1 MNKLQLS
8 LSKNKTIINNKS
20 YSKYYFIHRMR
31 MLRTTIEEKYE
42 LIRKLSF
49 ITENYAINPWQYIK
63 EYIKKGRYFN
73 QTQKKTDGF
82 SEVTTSCVAML

>member
-1 MNKLQLS
+1 
-8 LSKNKTIINNKS
+8 
-20 YSKYYFIHRMR
+20 MR

-63 EYIKKGRYFN
+63 EYIYKKKKREDISTKPRKKRWFLRSHYFLCGN
-73 QTQKKTDGF
+73 
-82 SEVTTSCVAML
+82 VVI

>member
-1 MNKLQLS
+1 
-8 LSKNKTIINNKS
+8 
-20 YSKYYFIHRMR
+20 MR

-63 EYIKKGRYFN
+63 EYIKKGKIF
-73 QTQKKTDGF
+73 QPKPEKKTDGF

>member
-1 MNKLQLS
+1 
-8 LSKNKTIINNKS
+8 
-20 YSKYYFIHRMR
+20 MR

-63 EYIKKGRYFN
+63 EYIKREDISTKPRKKKQMVSQKSLLLVWQCCNIERRIKYISLLLAFFSDDFN
-73 QTQKKTDGF
+73 F
-82 SEVTTSCVAML
+82 

>member
-1 MNKLQLS
+1 
-8 LSKNKTIINNKS
+8 
-20 YSKYYFIHRMR
+20 MR

-73 QTQKKTDGF
+73 QTQKKNRWFLRSHYFLCGN
-82 SEVTTSCVAML
+82 VVI